1 MRINKLTSNLFS
13 ILIIVV
19 FLSGSFFIAQKYE
32 KPSLFITKQQSSV
45 NLDESFWRYFNLGQK
60 RLFSSLLWIATI
72 LESDQDHYK
81 GKDLNSWMFLRFKN
95 ISSLEPLFYENY
107 YFGSQYLSIIKDDIE
122 GASYIYRKGL
132 EVYPNDLPLLRNA
145 AFHFYYEAQD
155 YDASKEVLRMIRL
168 HPDASPAMFTTLARI
183 ESQNGNLEDAFAILK
198 DAYESLKVKDSFL
211 GEKILSQ
218 LYAIKAE
225 IDLKCLNETKEKCS
239 QLDLE
244 GRAYIKNAE
253 GFFKAQRD
261 WTPFRVKKKKETE

>member
-1 MRINKLTSNLFS
+1 MRINKLTTNLFS
-13 ILIIVV
+13 IIIILV
-19 FLSGSFFIAQKYE
+19 FLSGSFFIAQKNE
-32 KPSLFITKQQSSV
+32 RPSLFIPKQQSSV
-45 NLDESFWRYFNLGQK
+45 NLDDSFWRYFNLGQK
-60 RLFSSLLWIATI
+60 RLFSSILWISTI
-72 LESDQDHYK
+72 LESDHDHYK

-107 YFGSQYLSIIKDDIE
+107 IFGGQYLSIIKDDID
-122 GASYIYRKGL
+122 GASYIYKKGL
-132 EVYPNDLPLLRNA
+132 EVYPTDLPLLRNA

-155 YDASKEVLRMIRL
+155 YDVSKEVLKRIKQ
-168 HPDASPAMFTTLARI
+168 HPDASPAMLTTLARI
-183 ESQNGNLEDAFAILK
+183 ESQNGNLEDAFSILK

-244 GRAYIKNAE
+244 GHAYIKNSE
-253 GFFKAQRD
+253 GIFNAQKE